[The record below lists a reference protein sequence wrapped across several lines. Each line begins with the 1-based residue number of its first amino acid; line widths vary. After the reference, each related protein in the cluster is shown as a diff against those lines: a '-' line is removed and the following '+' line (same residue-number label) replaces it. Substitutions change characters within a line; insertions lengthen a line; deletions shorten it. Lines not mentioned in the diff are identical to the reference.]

1 MKEDAGVGDQ
11 GETEVGGQ
19 SSGLVQALS
28 DWRVWWMSLAMTAQV
43 CNITSIG
50 KSLWTCCNAGR
61 LTEFQR
67 LFPYFK
73 VGENFWFVN
82 QGKTKYSA

>member
-1 MKEDAGVGDQ
+1 MFILPDFPTTTKWLTPSERTLAVQRMKEDAGVGDQ

-43 CNITSIG
+43 CNINSIG
-50 KSLWTCCNAGR
+50 KSL
-61 LTEFQR
+61 
-67 LFPYFK
+67 
-73 VGENFWFVN
+73 
-82 QGKTKYSA
+82 